1 MAISHQTIALIETGL
16 FSKLFTDYL
25 NNSPKLNEF
34 VAFEN
39 SLLGFKNAIESRTNF
54 SVDKTVLTEALID
67 QYQKN
72 KLLTDKVKSTIDL
85 LKDEN
90 SFTVCT
96 GHQLC
101 LFTGPL
107 YFIYKIITTINLAKQ
122 LKAAFPDKNFVPV
135 YWMAS
140 EDHDFAE
147 INHLHVF
154 GKRVEW
160 TKSEH
165 TGEEPVGILSNNGL
179 EEVLSALV
187 LFWGTNEKADELK
200 LLFEKAYL
208 QTSNL
213 AEATRMLVHEI
224 FKETDLL
231 IIEPDDSRLKSLFV
245 SYMQE
250 DILEHTAYKKVN
262 ESIEKLESTGYKSQV
277 HPREINLFYFDNNNR
292 KRIVKNPD
300 GTFQLYNTD
309 KIFSKDELINELN
322 NHPEKFSP
330 NVTLRPLY
338 QQVILPNLAYIGGP
352 GELAYWLEY
361 KSFFEA
367 EKVFFPVL
375 TPRNFATVLDL
386 RTQQLFKKTNIHI
399 NLLFSSEDDK
409 VKYFIQHA
417 TELPDTDKIK
427 NEIEKSFSELIYE
440 TEKIDITLKAFVEA
454 EMQKVF
460 KSVDA
465 IRHKLERAQKQKNE
479 NSINQIKKLHEKVFP
494 NGILQERYENFSSIY
509 ISEGKHFF
517 NYLLTNFDAFSKEMY
532 LLKLNSN

>member
-1 MAISHQTIALIETGL
+1 MAISHQTIALSETGL

-39 SLLGFKNAIESRTNF
+39 SLEGFKKAIESRVNF
-54 SVDKTVLTEALID
+54 SVDRSVLTETLIN

-72 KLLTDKVKSTIDL
+72 KLLSDKVKSTIDL

-90 SFTVCT
+90 TFTVCT

-107 YFIYKIITTINLAKQ
+107 YFIYKIVTTINLAKQ
-122 LKAAFPDKNFVPV
+122 LNAAFPDKNFVPV

-165 TGEEPVGILSNNGL
+165 TGEEPVGALSNKGL
-179 EEVLSALV
+179 EEVLSALA
-187 LFWGTNEKADELK
+187 LFWGTTEKADELK
-200 LLFEKAYL
+200 QLFEKAYL

-213 AEATRMLVHEI
+213 AEATRLLVHEI

-231 IIEPDDSRLKSLFV
+231 IIEPDDAKLKTLFV
-245 SYMQE
+245 SYMQQ

-262 ESIEKLESTGYKSQV
+262 ESIEKLESAGYKSQV
-277 HPREINLFYFDNNNR
+277 HPREINLFYFDNKKR

-300 GTFQLYNTD
+300 DTFQLHNSE
-309 KIFSKDELINELN
+309 KRFSKDDLINELKK
-322 NHPEKFSP
+322 HPEKFSP

-338 QQVILPNLAYIGGP
+338 QQIILPNLAYVGGP

-367 EKVFFPVL
+367 AKVFYPVL
-375 TPRNFATVLDL
+375 TPRNFATVLDV
-386 RTQQLFKKTNIHI
+386 RTQQLIEKTNISI
-399 NLLFSSEDDK
+399 GLLFASEDEK

-417 TELPDTDKIK
+417 TELPDTESIK
-427 NEIEKSFSELIYE
+427 KEIEKSFSILIHE
-440 TEKIDITLKAFVEA
+440 TEKTDVTLKPFVEA
-454 EMQKVF
+454 EMQKAF

-479 NSINQIKKLHEKVFP
+479 NSINQIKKLHEKIFP
-494 NGILQERYENFSSIY
+494 NGTLQERYENFSSMY
-509 ISEGKHFF
+509 LSEGEDFF

-532 LLKLNSN
+532 LLKLNTN

>member
-1 MAISHQTIALIETGL
+1 MAISHQTIALSETGL
-16 FSKLFTDYL
+16 FTKLFTDYL

-39 SLLGFKNAIESRTNF
+39 SLEGFKKAIESRANF
-54 SVDKTVLTEALID
+54 SVDRIVLTEALIV

-72 KLLTDKVKSTIDL
+72 KLLSDKVKSTIEL

-107 YFIYKIITTINLAKQ
+107 YFIYKIITAINLAKQ

-165 TGEEPVGILSNNGL
+165 TGEEPVGILSNKGL
-179 EEVLSALV
+179 EEVLSALA

-200 LLFEKAYL
+200 QLFEKAYL

-213 AEATRMLVHEI
+213 AEATRVLVHEI

-262 ESIEKLESTGYKSQV
+262 ESIEKLESAGYKSQV
-277 HPREINLFYFDNNNR
+277 HPREINLFYFDNNKR

-300 GTFQLYNTD
+300 GTFQLHNTD
-309 KIFSKDELINELN
+309 KIFSKDELINELK